1 MPSKHFVLLLL
12 LYSFYIAPVDLVLY
26 FGTVSSKREVLRRGK
41 HITYQLSEVF
51 LTQFLP
57 KVTLLKAI
65 VPGSPFFSE
74 VSAQIS
80 HAFCDLHSSLAKQL
94 SSLPLNQ
101 LFFDPGLDISKPGQL
116 SLPFAPLSYSSLSPG
131 SIGQRFE
138 PLAPEQRYLLHGQ
151 FVIYSLL
158 LDI

>member
-1 MPSKHFVLLLL
+1 MPSRHFLLLLL
-12 LYSFYIAPVDLVLY
+12 LYSFYIAPSRSGLILEQ
-26 FGTVSSKREVLRRGK
+26 SHPKEVLRRGK

-57 KVTLLKAI
+57 EVTLLKAI

-101 LFFDPGLDISKPGQL
+101 LFLDPGLDISRPGQYH
-116 SLPFAPLSYSSLSPG
+116 LPFCPIVFLSTLSW
-131 SIGQRFE
+131 IHRAKVQ
-138 PLAPEQRYLLHGQ
+138 
-151 FVIYSLL
+151 
-158 LDI
+158 